1 MAKKYTKKTIN
12 NQYVAGCSPW
22 LCCLKKVMLG
32 ALAAVGV
39 VAIILWVA
47 GGIQMW
53 SYRHADDS
61 PAAMAEVKAAQMT
74 KSLDLNEVQKTAVNN
89 AWLRYFNNKEKNRN
103 ILLSD
108 MKSALA
114 PEQYTSFEARVK
126 HWQKRGV
133 RW

>member
-1 MAKKYTKKTIN
+1 MAKKPAKENIN
-12 NQYVAGCSPW
+12 KQYGAGCSPW

-61 PAAMAEVKAAQMT
+61 PEAMAEVKAAQMA
-74 KSLDLNEVQKTAVNN
+74 KSLGLNEVQKTTVHN
-89 AWLRYFNNKEKNRN
+89 AWLKYFNNKEKNRK

-108 MKSALA
+108 MKDALA
-114 PEQYTSFEARVK
+114 PDQYTSFEARVK

>member
-1 MAKKYTKKTIN
+1 MAKKSTKENLN
-12 NQYVAGCSPW
+12 NQHGAGSSLW
-22 LCCLKKVMLG
+22 LRCLKKVMLC

-53 SYRHADDS
+53 SYRTTDDS
-61 PAAMAEVKAAQMT
+61 PEAMAEVKAAQMT
-74 KSLDLNEVQKTAVNN
+74 KSLDLNEVQKTTVRN
-89 AWLRYFNNKEKNRN
+89 AWLRYFNNKEKNRK

-108 MKSALA
+108 MKDALA
-114 PEQYTSFEARVK
+114 PDQHTSFEARVK